1 MKESFKL
8 SDNELIANY
17 LNGDMYSMEILVNR
31 YKGKVYSY
39 ILMIVKD
46 DVLADDIF
54 QETFIKAIQTLR
66 SGVYKEEGKFIQW
79 INRIAHNLIIDNYR
93 KEKRLGTTGTIDV
106 DKLAGVNDFLVDSIE
121 DSLIRR
127 QHEEQ
132 LVKLLDLL
140 PEEQKEVVKLRHYCD
155 LSFKDIAALTDVSIN
170 TALGRM
176 RYAII
181 NLRKIIEE
189 QNITLMER

>member
-1 MKESFKL
+1 
-8 SDNELIANY
+8 
-17 LNGDMYSMEILVNR
+17 MYSMEILVNR

>member
-1 MKESFKL
+1 MKENSKL
-8 SDNELIANY
+8 TDNELVANY
-17 LNGDMYSMEILVNR
+17 LAGDMHSMEVLVNR
-31 YKGKVYSY
+31 YKGKVYTY

-46 DVLADDIF
+46 NVLADDIF

-93 KEKRLGTTGTIDV
+93 KEKRLGTADTIDV
-106 DKLAGVNDFLVDSIE
+106 ENIACVNGFAVDSIE
-121 DSLIRR
+121 DTMIKR
-127 QHEEQ
+127 QFEEQ
-132 LVKLLDLL
+132 LIGLVDLL
-140 PEEQKEVVKLRHYCD
+140 PEEQREVIKLRHYCD
-155 LSFKDIAALTDVSIN
+155 LSFKDIAALTGVSIN

-181 NLRKIIEE
+181 NLRRIIKE
-189 QNITLMER
+189 QNIVLLEK

>member
-1 MKESFKL
+1 MKENFNL

-17 LNGDMYSMEILVNR
+17 LKGDMFSMEVLVNR

-46 DVLADDIF
+46 SALADDIF
-54 QETFIKAIQTLR
+54 QETFIKVIQTLR

-93 KEKRLGTTGTIDV
+93 KEKRLGTMGAVDV
-106 DKLAGVNDFLVDSIE
+106 ENIAELNDFMVDSIE
-121 DSLIRR
+121 DTLIKK
-127 QHEEQ
+127 QQEQ
-132 LVKLLDLL
+132 QLLELLELL

-155 LSFKDIAALTDVSIN
+155 LSFKDIAALTNVSIN

-189 QNITLMER
+189 QNITLLER

>member
-1 MKESFKL
+1 MKESLKL

-17 LNGDMYSMEILVNR
+17 LNGDMFSMEVLVNR

-46 DVLADDIF
+46 SALADDIF
-54 QETFIKAIQTLR
+54 QETFIKVIQTLR

-93 KEKRLGTTGTIDV
+93 KEKRLGTLDSVDV
-106 DKLAGVNDFLVDSIE
+106 DKIAGLNDFVVDSIE
-121 DSLIRR
+121 DTLIKK
-127 QHEEQ
+127 QQEQ
-132 LVKLLDLL
+132 QLMELLELL

-155 LSFKDIAALTDVSIN
+155 MSFKDIAAITDVSIN

-189 QNITLMER
+189 QNITLLER